1 MKRIIYCKLINVIIA
16 LTAVTLSQAQTIIAP
31 TSSREVQV
39 SPLSQIKRLGKSAN
53 LKFYTTEM
61 YWNKNN

>member
-31 TSSREVQV
+31 TSSKGSTSFAIITDQ
-39 SPLSQIKRLGKSAN
+39 KTCKSAN

>member
-31 TSSREVQV
+31 TSSKGSTSFAIITDQKTW
-39 SPLSQIKRLGKSAN
+39 QK
-53 LKFYTTEM
+53 
-61 YWNKNN
+61 

>member
-31 TSSREVQV
+31 TSSKG
-39 SPLSQIKRLGKSAN
+39 STSFAITQIKRLGKSAN